1 LVNVLSRLGRIFLK
15 DVVGMVYAAWLDT
28 EVQSKNWR
36 IIDQQFILVSF
47 DVFPFA
53 VMVIGGNK

>member
-1 LVNVLSRLGRIFLK
+1 V
-15 DVVGMVYAAWLDT
+15 VYAAWRDT

-53 VMVIGGNK
+53 VMVISGNKGIPMFRGWLVSERE